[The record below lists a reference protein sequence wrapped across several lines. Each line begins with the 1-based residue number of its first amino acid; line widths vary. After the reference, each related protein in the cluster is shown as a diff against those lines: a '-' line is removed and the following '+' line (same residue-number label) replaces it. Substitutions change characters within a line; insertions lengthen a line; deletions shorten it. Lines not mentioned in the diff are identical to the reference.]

1 MNRIQEGHKKSMNDL
16 KISLQAEADRKYTEL
31 EDELGRIQTERDTG
45 LLRMKEIHSFDLQQI
60 REQQQQDV
68 AQLRQKN
75 KALATAL
82 EVAQHDVQ
90 EHIEANAMLKRHLS
104 EALDAK
110 PPTVQSS
117 SSVTNQPLQSSP
129 SCLGHRDKL
138 AVDAEVASLKRLLE
152 AATQAKVSAAGALAQ
167 AQAQIESKG
176 QELLQMQSSLEEKV
190 SKENMSVSQ
199 FWRKFLGKFCSAFYV
214 F

>member
-1 MNRIQEGHKKSMNDL
+1 MKDDAKLDMNRIQEEYKNSMNGL
-16 KISLQAEADRKYTEL
+16 KISLQEEADRKYKEL
-31 EDELGRIQTERDTG
+31 EEQLDRIQTERDAEFS
-45 LLRMKEIHSFDLQQI
+45 RMKEIHSFDVQEI
-60 REQQQQDV
+60 RDQLQQDV
-68 AQLRQKN
+68 AQFRPKN

-90 EHIEANAMLKRHLS
+90 EHIQANAVLKKHLS
-104 EALDAK
+104 EALEAK

-129 SCLGHRDKL
+129 SRLNHRDKL

-167 AQAQIESKG
+167 AQAEIESKG
-176 QELLQMQSSLEEKV
+176 QELLQMKSTLAEKV
-190 SKENMSVSQ
+190 SNNE
-199 FWRKFLGKFCSAFYV
+199 
-214 F
+214 

>member
-1 MNRIQEGHKKSMNDL
+1 MKDDAKLDMNRIQEEYKNSMNGL
-16 KISLQAEADRKYTEL
+16 KISLQEEADRKYKEL
-31 EDELGRIQTERDTG
+31 EGQLDRIQTERDAEFS
-45 LLRMKEIHSFDLQQI
+45 RMKEIHSFDVQEI
-60 REQQQQDV
+60 RDQLQQDV
-68 AQLRQKN
+68 AQFRQKN

-90 EHIEANAMLKRHLS
+90 EHIQANAVLKKHLS
-104 EALDAK
+104 EALEAK

-129 SCLGHRDKL
+129 SRLNHRDKL

-167 AQAQIESKG
+167 AQAEIESKG
-176 QELLQMQSSLEEKV
+176 QELLQMKSTLAEKV
-190 SKENMSVSQ
+190 SNNE
-199 FWRKFLGKFCSAFYV
+199 
-214 F
+214 